1 MPRIPFQKSSYL
13 SQYRGMRPNSYTAH
27 MPFDPICCSAIF
39 PGAEVPQENERLS
52 KLLMDSHSQ
61 LTPSLGEQQAV
72 ATLVAKV
79 VEYLESIALEKGH
92 SQIGQIEEIRVV
104 GSFKEGT
111 MLAGHCL
118 ADVVVLLRDSP
129 TFEMA
134 RNISLLLKQ
143 KFLDKEIEEP
153 EEPLEII
160 HQPYG
165 FDLEYLG
172 VCIRVAFA
180 VQNFSAI
187 SNTETGL
194 HISPPDQHVAHAAIV
209 HARWAEERAAHA
221 NVKALIR
228 LLKDLRRRFV
238 GFNHL
243 TPWQVDLLAFH
254 AVMHNPM
261 NAPLPLSVAF
271 RRVIQVLAAGLF
283 LPGSTGIID
292 PCEPQNRRVHVS
304 LNLIQQDELCC
315 AAQTV
320 CKILNLEKFSILFS
334 NMHPARPITLAE
346 LVEAANALPGEKIA
360 LPEPICLESHSTAPD
375 TTTKSVVVP

>member
-1 MPRIPFQKSSYL
+1 MRFSL
-13 SQYRGMRPNSYTAH
+13 VRMRPNSYMAH
-27 MPFDPICCSAIF
+27 MPFDPIYCSAIF
-39 PGAEVPQENERLS
+39 PGAKLPQENERLS
-52 KLLMDSHSQ
+52 RLLMDSHAQ
-61 LTPSLGEQQAV
+61 LTPSLGEQQAI
-72 ATLVAKV
+72 ATLVAKA
-79 VEYLESIALEKGH
+79 VENLELIALEKGH
-92 SQIGQIEEIRVV
+92 SQVGQIEEIRVV

-134 RNISLLLKQ
+134 RNISLLLKE
-143 KFLDKEIEEP
+143 KFLAKEEEI

-180 VQNFSAI
+180 IQNFNAI
-187 SNTETGL
+187 NTAEAGI
-194 HISPPDQHVAHAAIV
+194 HISPPDQSVAHAAII

-228 LLKDLRRRFV
+228 LLKDLKRRFV

-254 AVMHNPM
+254 AVMHSPI

-271 RRVIQVLAAGLF
+271 RRVIQILAAGLF
-283 LPGSTGIID
+283 LPGSAGIID

-315 AAQTV
+315 VAQTM
-320 CKILNLEKFSILFS
+320 CKILNLEKFTVLFS
-334 NMHPARPITLAE
+334 NMRPTKPITLAG

-360 LPEPICLESHSTAPD
+360 LPEPIRLESHLTPPD
-375 TTTKSVVVP
+375 ITTEPVVVP